1 LHSQEQRVTY
11 QQTIVQLSIKALEEE
26 KQNLYT
32 TKNQTMLQLE
42 VQAE

>member
-26 KQNLYT
+26 EKNLYA

-42 VQAE
+42 VQVE